1 MNGGELINTPGYYY
15 ALAYWS
21 SAVLYCMFLP
31 CRKNVRT
38 CLAARIAYLP
48 VFLLWMICTDG
59 IPQSLFLPVMAVSVF
74 LIFCVFHTTCNNDA
88 AKSVYYCARA
98 FILGEFTASFGWQ
111 LYYYM
116 TMQIPELD
124 RFPVQMVFILLV
136 YSIVLAAAYYVE
148 HTFAREDVEIAITR
162 KELFSAVIIVAIVYL
177 VSNVSYLYGHTPFSS
192 SFPYEV
198 FIIRTLADLGGVAI
212 LYAYHIQLVRLQNR
226 FEAQSLQNILEMQYA
241 NYQISEQSMELVNQK
256 YHDLKHQI
264 AILKAGA
271 VSGEEMVSSLEQ
283 VEQEI
288 KSYEAQNKTGNKVLD
303 TILTGKSL
311 YCQRHG
317 IQLSCVADGAALD
330 FLELMDLSALFG
342 NILDNAIENTEKVK
356 DQKKRLIHLTV
367 AVQKG
372 FLRIRCENY
381 FEGQVEIKNG
391 LPVTTKADKRYHG
404 YGMKSIRSIARK
416 YGGSVTF
423 EARDHWFEVRILFPI
438 NTKEHVK
445 NNSRTEI

>member
-1 MNGGELINTPGYYY
+1 MNGGDLINTPGYYY
-15 ALAYWS
+15 ALAYWG
-21 SAVLYCMFLP
+21 SAMLYCSFLP
-31 CRKNVRT
+31 YRKNLRSCRIIR
-38 CLAARIAYLP
+38 CLCLP

-59 IPQSLFLPVMAVSVF
+59 VPQSLFLPVMALSVL
-74 LIFCVFHTTCNNDA
+74 LIFGVFHMTCNNDLVQ
-88 AKSVYYCARA
+88 SGYYCVRA

-111 LYYYM
+111 IYYYI
-116 TMQIPELD
+116 TMQFPRLD
-124 RFPVQMVFILLV
+124 YFPVRVAFILV
-136 YSIVLAAAYYVE
+136 TYGITLAAAYYVE
-148 HTFAREDVEIAITR
+148 HTFAREDVEIMITR
-162 KELFSAVIIVAIVYL
+162 KELFSAIIIVAIVFL

-226 FEAQSLQNILEMQYA
+226 FEAQGLQNILEMQYA

-271 VSGEEMVSSLEQ
+271 VSGEEMLSSLAQ
-283 VEQEI
+283 MEQEI

-303 TILTGKSL
+303 TILTSKSL
-311 YCQRHG
+311 YCQRQG
-317 IQLSCVADGAALD
+317 IQLSCVADGAALN

-342 NILDNAIENTEKVK
+342 NILDNALENTEKVR
-356 DQKKRLIHLTV
+356 DEKKRLIHLTV

-381 FEGQVEIKNG
+381 FEGRVEIHNG
-391 LPVTTKADKRYHG
+391 LPVTTKSDKRYHG

-423 EARDHWFEVRILFPI
+423 EMRGNWFEVRILFPI
-438 NTKEHVK
+438 KINEDVK
-445 NNSRTEI
+445 K